1 MKQFIVVDF
10 ETTGNQP
17 RQGDSIIQIGAVVV
31 ENGQIIESYSTFVKP
46 KKKIPPFITQLTGIT
61 NEMVSNAPSMEDVL
75 PDLLRLLAGRVFVA
89 HNAAFDLNFLQEAL
103 LSQGY
108 YPFDGPILDTV
119 ELARVLL
126 PTQSGYRLVELASDF
141 EIKHEN
147 PHQADSDAIATAH
160 LLLRLLD
167 TINKLPLITIQGLQM
182 MISSFRFDVGTLL
195 REIEMEKLIHSFPVE
210 EAGSFASAPP
220 TPEEAG
226 KYDLFRNLGLKQR
239 KKWTEK
245 KSEQLPIH
253 FHFEPF
259 LERMVAVDG
268 DGFALHH
275 ENYER
280 REPQEAMMH
289 AVNQVFTDQKHLLV
303 EAGTGTGK
311 SLGYLLP
318 SILWARMHKQQVIVS
333 THTIHL
339 QDQLFQK
346 DIPLLQQ
353 ALPFTFRVAQ
363 LKGRGNYLCLR
374 KFEQSIETQEGST
387 QDIQLAKAQI
397 VTWLTETTTG
407 DVEELSLSPSGQSFW
422 QSVKSDTASCL
433 NRECPWFSRC
443 FYFQAKQQ
451 AKEADVIIVNHALLI
466 SDIEK
471 ENGVLPS
478 FEIAI
483 IDEAHQLD
491 EVASQH
497 FGTQLSSIELFQLIE
512 QLGVEGDKQ
521 MLLMFANELK
531 VWQSAEKPRIEQHLQ
546 QVKVEQQ
553 ILKEAVTNWLQLF
566 YHWGTERSVET
577 GESQRAT
584 LRYKR
589 EDFEEKYK
597 KLGKSTNL
605 VLQKLGD
612 VAKEVEQLL
621 AILLQQQAEVPYS
634 LQRLQTDVT
643 GLVEEINHVAIKLH
657 FLLVEEQDGHVSW
670 METETRTS
678 RKQLFFFK
686 TPLDIADTLRTTL
699 LEPKRSVIM
708 TSATLTV
715 KNKFTYFMERMGFAD
730 LPEERVE
737 TLSLPSPFDYG
748 QQGLIVI
755 PSDFPSVKKE
765 GEQLFVE
772 AVIAGCVDAVRASEG
787 RTMILFTS
795 YSMLRSVYEGMK
807 SLLEG
812 EEFELLGHGI
822 DSSNRSKLVRR
833 FQTGSKT
840 VLLGTN
846 SFWEGVDIPGDVLSC
861 LIIVRLPFQPP
872 NHPLLEGRSER
883 LKAEKKNPFMTLSLP
898 HAVIR
903 FKQGVGRLIR
913 QQTDRG
919 VVIVFDTRIIEAR
932 YGRMFLQSLPPYQVE
947 TGPWTTLRESIA
959 PFLQGNSR

>member
-17 RQGDSIIQIGAVVV
+17 RRGDSIIQIGAVVV

-46 KKKIPPFITQLTGIT
+46 DKPIPPFITQLTGIT
-61 NEMVSNAPSMEDVL
+61 DEMVSDAPSIEEVL
-75 PDLLRLLAGRVFVA
+75 PDLLRLLDGRTFVA
-89 HNAAFDLNFLQEAL
+89 HNAGFDLNFLQEAL

-126 PTQSGYRLVELASDF
+126 PMQSGYRLVELASDF
-141 EIKHEN
+141 DIQHEN

-167 TINKLPLITIQGLQM
+167 ILYKLPLITIQGLQM
-182 MISSFRFDVGTLL
+182 MISSFRFDVATLL
-195 REIEMEKLIHSFPVE
+195 REIEMEKLMHSFPVD
-210 EAGSFASAPP
+210 EAGSFITASSAP
-220 TPEEAG
+220 EETSN
-226 KYDLFRNLGLKQR
+226 YDIYRNLGLKRR

-245 KSEQLPIH
+245 QSEQPPIH
-253 FHFEPF
+253 FSFEPF
-259 LERMVAVDG
+259 FERMVALDG
-268 DGFALHH
+268 DGLALHH
-275 ENYER
+275 EHYEK
-280 REPQEAMMH
+280 RESQEAMMH
-289 AVNQVFTDQKHLLV
+289 AVYQAFTDQKHLLV

-318 SILWARMHKQQVIVS
+318 GILWARMHKQQVIVS

-339 QDQLFQK
+339 QDQLFGK
-346 DIPLLQQ
+346 DIPLLQK
-353 ALPFTFRVAQ
+353 ALPFSFRAAQ

-374 KFEQSIETQEGST
+374 KFEQSIESQEGAT

-397 VTWLTETTTG
+397 LTWLTETTTG

-422 QSVKSDTASCL
+422 QSVRSDTASCL

-466 SDIEK
+466 GDIDK

-478 FEIAI
+478 FEVAI

-497 FGTQLSSIELFQLIE
+497 FGTQLSSIELFQLVE
-512 QLGVEGDKQ
+512 QLGTEGEKQ
-521 MLLMFANELK
+521 MLLLLANELK
-531 VWQSAEKPRIEQHLQ
+531 MWQPAEKVRIEQHLQ
-546 QVKVEQQ
+546 QMRIEQQ
-553 ILKEAVTNWLQLF
+553 MLKEAVTNWLQLF
-566 YHWGTERSVET
+566 YHWGSERGMDT

-584 LRYKR
+584 LRYKT
-589 EDFEEKYK
+589 EDFKKKYK
-597 KLGKSTNL
+597 KLAKSSDL
-605 VLQKLGD
+605 ILQKLGN
-612 VAKEVEQLL
+612 VAKEIEQLL
-621 AILLQQQAEVPYS
+621 RILPSSKGEAPYS
-634 LQRLQTDVT
+634 LQRLQTDAA
-643 GLVEEINHVAIKLH
+643 GLVEEISQVAVKLH
-657 FLLVEEQDGHVSW
+657 FLLVEEQDEYVSW
-670 METETRTS
+670 MEIETRTS

-699 LEPKRSVIM
+699 LEPKRSIIM

-715 KNKFTYFMERMGFAD
+715 KNRFTYFMERMGFAN

-737 TLSLPSPFDYG
+737 TLSLPSPFDYA
-748 QQGLIVI
+748 QQGLILI
-755 PSDFPSVKKE
+755 PSDFPSVNKE
-765 GEQLFVE
+765 GEQRFVE

-795 YSMLRSVYEGMK
+795 YSMLRTVYEGMK

-812 EEFELLGHGI
+812 EEFELLGHGV

-833 FQTGSKT
+833 FQTGTKT

-846 SFWEGVDIPGDVLSC
+846 SFWEGVDIPGNVLSC

-872 NHPLLEGRSER
+872 NQPLLEGRSER

-913 QQTDRG
+913 QQTDSG
-919 VVIVFDTRIIEAR
+919 VVIVFDTRIIESK

-947 TGPWTTLRESIA
+947 TGSWTTLRERIA
-959 PFLQGNSR
+959 PFLQ